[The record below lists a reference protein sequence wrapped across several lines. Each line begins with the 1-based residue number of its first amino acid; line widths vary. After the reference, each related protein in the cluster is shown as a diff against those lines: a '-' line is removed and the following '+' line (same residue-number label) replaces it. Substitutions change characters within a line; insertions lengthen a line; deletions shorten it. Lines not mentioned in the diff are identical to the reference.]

1 MPTIKSSY
9 RDISDYRNTNVFDE
23 GNGKSVVLYSTVIY
37 DHDRSD
43 GTITLHHD
51 GHTTATTKRRMNEC
65 LRAGD
70 WPWSVVQEDYE
81 WFIVDDRTGERVE
94 FNDPHTIEL

>member
-9 RDISDYRNTNVFDE
+9 RDISDYRNTTVHDN
-23 GNGKSVVLYSTVIY
+23 GNGRAVVLYSTLIF

-43 GTITLHHD
+43 GTITLRTG

-70 WPWSVVQEDYE
+70 WPWSVVQRDHIWYVE
-81 WFIVDDRTGERVE
+81 DDRTGKRVE
-94 FNDPHTIEL
+94 FNGPHVIDL